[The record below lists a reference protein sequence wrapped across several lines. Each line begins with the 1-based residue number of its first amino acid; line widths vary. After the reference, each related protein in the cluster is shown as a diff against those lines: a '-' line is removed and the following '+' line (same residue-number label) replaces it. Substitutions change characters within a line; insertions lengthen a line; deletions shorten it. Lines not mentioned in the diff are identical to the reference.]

1 MNISPQ
7 NMKLFVQTMVRRVIR
22 DGRAKSGLAH
32 DILSIAKQEMMAGA
46 MREQESLV
54 NIVTDRVC
62 RLLRAKEEGSTIG
75 SVELIAT
82 RRFAASSVGSS
93 C

>member
-7 NMKLFVQTMVRRVIR
+7 NMKLFVHTMVRRVIR

-75 SVELIAT
+75 SGGLIAT